1 MHLPTIVNHI
11 ESQLLYVG
19 ELFFIWGIT
28 LARVT
33 VLTWYANVFTTRH
46 FRRANDIVLIIC
58 LIWCLAMTVA
68 FVLQCVPLKKSWDPQ
83 RTTGTQCVLFGLLV
97 LFQEMTNVVLD
108 IVILVLPISV
118 TRNLQLPAR
127 QRWILS
133 LIFLLGGLYVAL
145 VPRTH
150 YPWCCVVSS

>member
-1 MHLPTIVNHI
+1 MHLPSIVNHI
-11 ESQLLYVG
+11 HSQLLYVG

-33 VLTWYANVFTTRH
+33 VLTWYANVFTTRQ
-46 FRRANDIVLIIC
+46 FKRAKDIVLITC

-68 FVLQCVPLKKSWDPQ
+68 FVLQCVPLKKSWDPL

-133 LIFLLGGLYVAL
+133 LIFLLGGLYVTL
-145 VPRTH
+145 ISPNH
-150 YPWCCVVSS
+150 YPWCCVASS

>member
-1 MHLPTIVNHI
+1 MQLPSIINHI
-11 ESQLLYVG
+11 DSQLLYIG

-33 VLTWYANVFTTRH
+33 VLIWYATVFTTRQL
-46 FRRANDIVLIIC
+46 RRAKDIVLITC

-68 FVLQCVPLKKSWDPQ
+68 FVLQCVPLEKAWDPL
-83 RTTGTQCVLFGLLV
+83 RASGTQCVLFGLLV
-97 LFQEMTNVVLD
+97 LFQETTSVLLD
-108 IVILVLPISV
+108 IVILILPISV

-133 LIFLLGGLYVAL
+133 LIFLLGGLYVTL
-145 VPRTH
+145 VSPTH
-150 YPWCCVVSS
+150 YYWCRVVSS

>member
-1 MHLPTIVNHI
+1 MHLPSTINHSD
-11 ESQLLYVG
+11 SQLLYIG

-33 VLTWYANVFTTRH
+33 VLTWYATVFTTRQ

-58 LIWCLAMTVA
+58 LIWCLAITVA
-68 FVLQCVPLKKSWDPQ
+68 FVLQCVPLKKSWDPL
-83 RTTGTQCVLFGLLV
+83 RTSGTQCVLFGLLV

-108 IVILVLPISV
+108 IVILLLPISV
-118 TRNLQLPAR
+118 TLNLQLPAR

-133 LIFLLGGLYVAL
+133 LIFLLGGLYVTL
-145 VPRTH
+145 VSPTH
-150 YPWCCVVSS
+150 SP